1 MPGLTPRRLLLALIA
16 LVLPLV
22 AVLPADA
29 YGPKCSYDTVLNG
42 QYKLIPLKN
51 QAMITRERCGYR
63 FRAGQQDSHLVV
75 TVVDD
80 GLRFHDTGTRG
91 WKSIPKACR
100 RAAAA
105 RGVAAVCPVPRDTSR
120 RHPML
125 LEIWPRLG
133 DDYVNTSDLPRRF
146 QVAALVDAGRDV
158 VRLGAGHDFVN
169 GAFDTDRVSGGGGS
183 DWIRTGEGSEVLQGG
198 PGNDRVVAG
207 DGRDV
212 VMGGRGSDSVEG
224 GAGAD
229 ELSAGDGR
237 DRALCGGGR
246 DLARVGRGD
255 DTHGCERVI
264 RRR

>member
-1 MPGLTPRRLLLALIA
+1 MPRLTARRLVLALTA
-16 LVLPLV
+16 LLLPLGV
-22 AVLPADA
+22 VLPAEA
-29 YGPKCSYDTVLNG
+29 YGPKCSYDTILNG

-51 QAMITRERCGYR
+51 QAMITREKCGYR

-75 TVVDD
+75 TVVRG
-80 GLRFHDTGTRG
+80 GLRFHDRGTRG
-91 WKSIPKACR
+91 WRSIPSACR

-105 RGVAAVCPVPRDTSR
+105 RGVAAICPVPRDTSAR
-120 RHPML
+120 KPML

-133 DDYVNTSDLPRRF
+133 DDYVNTSDLPARF

-169 GAFDTDRVSGGGGS
+169 GAFDTDRVSGGGGN
-183 DWIRTGEGSEVLQGG
+183 DWIRTGDGSDVVRGG

-207 DGRDV
+207 DGQDV
-212 VMGGRGSDSVEG
+212 VMGGRGNDSVEG

-229 ELSAGDGR
+229 KLYTGAGS

-246 DLARVGRGD
+246 DTATVRRGD
-255 DTHGCERVI
+255 ATHSCERVI
-264 RRR
+264 RR